1 MIIIIRSPLRYPGG
15 KSRAISKMVRYLPSE
30 ISEYREPMVGGGSFF
45 IFIRQ
50 QFPDITVK
58 INDINRDLYCF
69 WKIARDKNE
78 DLVKEIRNIK
88 KRYKNG
94 KKLFYDLKQQLKY
107 DSLSDFERAINFFI
121 LNRISFSGLTTSGG
135 YSNDAFKKRFT
146 QSSIDRVSVLKN
158 ILEGVEISNEDYSK
172 LMNGRKK
179 DVFIYLDPP
188 YFKNKKSKLYGNN
201 GDLHL
206 NFDHEG
212 FFKEVISCKHNLL
225 ITYDNYIENIKKFN
239 ESEKFFLSSINI
251 QYGMN
256 NIARSR
262 IPKKKE
268 LIITNYKSDMNTK
281 QEFINNHHHHHSFDI
296 SLKNQI
302 LSSIINEIDK
312 NVGHWKKVS
321 TLQKNIF
328 NKNGFKKSITEQDFN
343 FLFHNSINFL
353 KNKKYLDFSR
363 RKGCG
368 NILFKLYKWELEQ
381 IKNIVLNS

>member
-1 MIIIIRSPLRYPGG
+1 VIFIIRSPLRYPGG
-15 KSRAISKMVRYLPSE
+15 KSRAISKMIEFFPSQ
-30 ISEYREPMVGGGSFF
+30 ISEFREPMVGGGSLF

-50 QFPDITVK
+50 QFPDIKVK
-58 INDINRDLYCF
+58 INDINRDLFCF
-69 WKIARDKNE
+69 WKIARDKND
-78 DLVKEIRNIK
+78 DLVKEIRDIK
-88 KRYKNG
+88 KHRKNG
-94 KKLFYDLKQQLKY
+94 KVLFNDLKQQLNC
-107 DSLSDFERAINFFI
+107 DSLSDFERAVNYFI

-146 QSSIDRVSVLKN
+146 ESSIDRILDLKKILKN
-158 ILEGVEISNEDYSK
+158 VVITNEDYSR
-172 LMNGRKK
+172 LMNGSKRN
-179 DVFIYLDPP
+179 VLIYLDPP
-188 YFKNKKSKLYGNN
+188 YLKNKNSKLYGKN

-206 NFDHEG
+206 NFDHDSFYE
-212 FFKEVISCKHNLL
+212 EIISCDHYLL
-225 ITYDNYIENIKKFN
+225 ITYDNSIKNIKKFH
-239 ESEKFFLSSINI
+239 ESEKFFLSFMNM

-268 LIITNYKSDMNTK
+268 LIITNYKSVMNTK
-281 QEFINNHHHHHSFDI
+281 QELINFHHHKFDK

-302 LSSIINEIDK
+302 LSSIINEIDI

-321 TLQKNIF
+321 TLRKNIY
-328 NKNGFKKSITEQDFN
+328 NKNGFKKSIAEQDFN
-343 FLFHNSINFL
+343 FLFHDSISFL
-353 KNKKYLDFSR
+353 KNKKYLDLSR